1 MKLNNKGMTLI
12 EVMIVLAIIA
22 ALVAFGVPKLFNKKE
37 DSKTFF
43 RKINSISKQVRDR
56 ARLYQ
61 VTYRLAF
68 RLDEKEQSLWVEK
81 AGGIEKIDPTEVYE
95 SAQKEKSNSNNEE
108 DQPKSA
114 FQQDT
119 DLVKKPIPLPSN
131 LKISQIE
138 ISGFDKVITT
148 GVAYIHYTPEG
159 FVESAIVQFV
169 NKNNFTWSLVFNPL
183 TGQTDLV
190 EKQMSLKD
198 AVQ

>member
-22 ALVAFGVPKLFNKKE
+22 ALVAFGAPKLFNKKD
-37 DSKTFF
+37 DSKSFF

-61 VTYRLAF
+61 VTYRIAF

-81 AGGIEKIDPTEVYE
+81 AGGIEKIDPIEIYE
-95 SAQKEKSNSNNEE
+95 SAKKNQANSENEE
-108 DQPKSA
+108 DRPKSA

-119 DLVKKPIPLPSN
+119 DLVKKPIPLPSH
-131 LKISQIE
+131 LQISQIE
-138 ISGFDKVITT
+138 ISGFEKVITN
-148 GVAYIHYTPEG
+148 GVAYIHFTPEG